1 MAKKQKKTTPE
12 RTPTKHQL
20 SKWQR
25 QMKIRRIV
33 IIAAVVFLIGI
44 SSWVGYGY
52 YRDYRARTAAWRE
65 VMIEVNSVPFT
76 MEYFVNVLDAFT
88 QGMNST
94 TVSQWG
100 SYLANIVADNII
112 DAELLKQGAESLSI
126 TVTAAEVDANMTASG
141 YDEAF
146 RDLIRA
152 DMLQDKL
159 RQLYFGPQVPD
170 IMEQADAQVVF
181 VESEEVATDLI
192 SEVEAGGNFTAL
204 AAQVSCNSSVEGDLG
219 WLPEELMPNSL
230 IANAAFNF
238 TLGDISQPIYDAT
251 AVKELGYWLIEVTY
265 RQDDQVNALAML
277 LGSKAEAERIRAE
290 LAAGGNFSALAG
302 NYSQHIS
309 KSAGGRLDGLERGII
324 GSTVFDQVAFNLT
337 LNTLSEPVK
346 DTSIATTGGYWLV
359 MPVDRGERQLDEK
372 VRGDLI
378 DKRFNDWRA
387 EWTAESTIK
396 TYLEAN
402 KITWAVNQILQ
413 GR

>member
-1 MAKKQKKTTPE
+1 
-12 RTPTKHQL
+12 
-20 SKWQR
+20 
-25 QMKIRRIV
+25 
-33 IIAAVVFLIGI
+33 
-44 SSWVGYGY
+44 
-52 YRDYRARTAAWRE
+52 
-65 VMIEVNSVPFT
+65 
-76 MEYFVNVLDAFT
+76 
-88 QGMNST
+88 
-94 TVSQWG
+94 
-100 SYLANIVADNII
+100 
-112 DAELLKQGAESLSI
+112 
-126 TVTAAEVDANMTASG
+126 
-141 YDEAF
+141 
-146 RDLIRA
+146 
-152 DMLQDKL
+152 MLQDKL

-192 SEVEAGGNFTAL
+192 SQVEAGGNFTAL

-230 IANAAFNF
+230 IASAAFNS
-238 TLGDISQPIYDAT
+238 TLGEITQPIYDAT

-359 MPVDRGERQLDEK
+359 MPVDRGERQLDET

-378 DKRFNDWRA
+378 DKRFNDRRA